1 MNKYPISPYL
11 SIYKLPL
18 AAVLSISYRISFVI
32 LMISIICIILK
43 LSKNNYLGQL
53 ILQNQIVTGIF
64 ILNMIFHVL
73 NLIRHFIWGLNY
85 GLNLKF
91 VKITN
96 IAIIVLSIIGF
107 LYFVFS
113 VR

>member
-1 MNKYPISPYL
+1 
-11 SIYKLPL
+11 
-18 AAVLSISYRISFVI
+18 
-32 LMISIICIILK
+32 MISIICIILK
-43 LSKNNYLGQL
+43 LSKNNYLVQL
-53 ILQNQIVTGIF
+53 ILQNQIITGMF

-96 IAIIVLSIIGF
+96 IAIIVLSIIGI

-113 VR
+113 IR